1 MQARAIAGSLV
12 QRIAGGCLGCAGAA
26 ARERVLH
33 LCEAG
38 RCTCVQ
44 TISKTANDQ
53 IVPQISAGIFATKKA
68 RRRQE
73 MEARDEGKPAR
84 GAVSARG
91 AC

>member
-44 TISKTANDQ
+44 TISEIAIGK
-53 IVPQISAGIFATKKA
+53 SGHFRRKKLDG
-68 RRRQE
+68 E